1 MTKQCPHAVG
11 KTGCSQDAQEPCP
24 KGYFNCKKVV
34 KDKVIR
40 AWAIISG
47 GETYIGTD
55 KNMAKEIDHAAVP
68 CTVHIKA
75 SDYEKLRK
83 NK

>member
-34 KDKVIR
+34 KDKVVKGY
-40 AWAIISG
+40 AW
-47 GETYIGTD
+47 IGCAT
-55 KNMAKEIDHAAVP
+55 NAVCLSSVKP
-68 CTVHIKA
+68 FGKWVVCTAYIKA
-75 SDYEKLRK
+75 ADYEKLRK

>member
-34 KDKVIR
+34 KDKVVR
-40 AWAIISG
+40 AWARLGASG
-47 GETYIGTD
+47 RYMVAFAD
-55 KNMAKEIDHAAVP
+55 KSYSKNYP
-68 CTVHIKA
+68 CAIHIKA
-75 SDYEKLRK
+75 ADYEKLRK